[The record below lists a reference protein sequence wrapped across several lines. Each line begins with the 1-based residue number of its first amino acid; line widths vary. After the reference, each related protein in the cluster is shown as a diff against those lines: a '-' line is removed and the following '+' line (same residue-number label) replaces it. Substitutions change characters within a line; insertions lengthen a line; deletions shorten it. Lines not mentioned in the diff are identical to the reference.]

1 MHLLRIEPT
10 SPIHVGTLKGESMIT
25 NSSRE
30 IETSD
35 PVASLR
41 VVLLG
46 VGTIIA
52 ATLLSILSAP
62 YWLPGIASSLVGETP
77 KAFWYLSRGSAM
89 VAFILLWA
97 SMALGLLITNRMARL
112 WPGGPVAFDLH
123 QFVSLLGLGFG
134 LFHALILLGDRF
146 INMSIFQVLVPFASR
161 NYEPVWVGLGQIAF
175 YAWLLLV
182 GSFYV
187 RKQVGAR
194 TWRWIHFASFLV
206 FALVMVHGMISG
218 TDSHT
223 KWAGAIYW
231 TAGGSFLLLLFY
243 RIMATVGA
251 KNPQRA

>member
-1 MHLLRIEPT
+1 M
-10 SPIHVGTLKGESMIT
+10 VDTLEGKGMIT

-30 IETSD
+30 IETGD
-35 PVASLR
+35 PVASPQ
-41 VVLLG
+41 VVMLG
-46 VGTIIA
+46 ALIIIA
-52 ATLLSILSAP
+52 STLLSIITAP
-62 YWLPGIASSLVGETP
+62 YWLPGMASSMVGEAP

-89 VAFILLWA
+89 VGFILLWT

-146 INMSIFQVLVPFASR
+146 INADVFQVLVPFAGR
-161 NYEPVWVGLGQIAF
+161 NYRPLWVGLGQIAF
-175 YAWLLLV
+175 YVWLLLV

-206 FALVMVHGMISG
+206 FALVLVHGVTSG
-218 TDSHT
+218 TDINSL
-223 KWAGAIYW
+223 WATVIYW
-231 TAGGSFLLLLFY
+231 TAGGSILLLLFY
-243 RIMATVGA
+243 RIMVTAGA
-251 KNPQRA
+251 QNPQRA